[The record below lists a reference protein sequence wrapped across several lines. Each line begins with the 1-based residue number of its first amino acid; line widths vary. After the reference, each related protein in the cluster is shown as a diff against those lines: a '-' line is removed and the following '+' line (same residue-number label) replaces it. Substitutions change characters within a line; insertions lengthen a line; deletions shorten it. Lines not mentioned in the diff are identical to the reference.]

1 MFLTK
6 SLGFTSQYR
15 QERIMRQPQRLS
27 LESLETRLAPAL
39 AIYGV
44 GFVPKPAMTVQ
55 AITVVSSFQQIM
67 KIDYGSAR
75 IAGSADPGGDGI

>member
-1 MFLTK
+1 
-6 SLGFTSQYR
+6 
-15 QERIMRQPQRLS
+15 MRQPQRLS

-55 AITVVSSFQQIM
+55 AITVASSFQQIM
-67 KIDYGSAR
+67 KIDYGSAS
-75 IAGSADPGGDGI
+75 IAGSADPDGDGI

>member
-1 MFLTK
+1 
-6 SLGFTSQYR
+6 
-15 QERIMRQPQRLS
+15 MRQLQGLS
-27 LESLETRLAPAL
+27 LENLETRLAPAL

-44 GFVPKPAMTVQ
+44 RFAPTPATTAQVSTV
-55 AITVVSSFQQIM
+55 ASSFQQIM